1 MPMAVPGLDHPGSSP
16 PGPPPAVGSRLG
28 IVGTFDVE
36 NYGDLLFPLLAR
48 EAVDRRGESIGVEVF
63 SPVAR
68 GADAWPYEVRST
80 LDLPE
85 RLPGMRA
92 LLVGGGQIIRFDAGY
107 PVPVDPRVHLPV
119 DYWLT
124 PAAEAALVGIPV
136 IWNAVGAWT
145 GSPAAPWADALVA
158 AALTASHFV
167 GLRDEASREHL
178 RPRAGGAA
186 LELLPDTAF
195 SIGRFWPLAE
205 ETVAFTRW
213 RAAVGLAGRFAVVQ
227 ADTGLAPWWESI
239 ESLLAGIGFD
249 TVVLLPVC
257 RCHGDDAGRLPPG
270 QRLRCLPSAWPE
282 PRLLAEIIGRSSWV
296 IASSLH
302 ACITAVSYGVPVVR
316 VPSFNAADRKF
327 SLLAGFTGIAG
338 IDQPEAVARLVT
350 RGRAADP
357 LVADSADRLD
367 AHWDRVV
374 AVVRDPTLHDAA
386 RSQAIMLRWFTG
398 AVRAAQRADAGP
410 ADDRGPLRIR
420 VERGAGV
427 DVPATVFE
435 IAPAEFETFVFA
447 DGDRL
452 CVVPEAAAA
461 ALPVTWGDRHVEIA
475 PGRALRVP
483 AEYRSFEFRGFR
495 IPVHLIA
502 LTGAG
507 PETLDS
513 IGRAHIRNFDR
524 HVGLFPGMT
533 LVDLGCGIG
542 RDAFQLLDFL
552 DADGR
557 YVGVDVT
564 RDSILWC
571 QRNITARDPRFRF
584 HHFDAFNELYNPF
597 GRRRTEDFRLPVAD
611 GSVDRITLASVFT
624 HLLEEEVVHYMRE
637 FRRVLRADG
646 LVYAN
651 FFLHSPEALA
661 AARTSGTTSWTA
673 SFEHRLGEG
682 VYGND
687 PTYPRGA
694 VAYSDAAMRR
704 MMARAGLVTDRPY
717 VKGSWSGLYGERAE
731 DGQDAVILRSG

>member
-1 MPMAVPGLDHPGSSP
+1 M
-16 PGPPPAVGSRLG
+16 G

-48 EAVDRRGESIGVEVF
+48 EAVARRGEAIAVEPF

-68 GADAWPYEVRST
+68 GADAWPYAVRST
-80 LDLPE
+80 LELPE

-92 LLVGGGQIIRFDAGY
+92 LLVGGGQIIRFDGGY
-107 PVPVDPRVHLPV
+107 PVPVDPRVQLPV

-124 PAAEAALVGIPV
+124 PAAEAAFVGIPV

-158 AALTASHFV
+158 ATLSASHFV

-178 RPRAGGAA
+178 RPRAGTAT

-195 SIGRFWPLAE
+195 SISRFWPLAA
-205 ETVAFTRW
+205 ETVAFARW
-213 RAAVGLAGRFAVVQ
+213 RATVGLAGRFAVVQ
-227 ADTGLAPWWESI
+227 ADAGLAPQWESI
-239 ESLLAGIGFD
+239 ESLLAGLGFD
-249 TVVLLPVC
+249 AVVLLPVC
-257 RCHGDDAGRLPPG
+257 RCHGDAVARLPPAR
-270 QRLRCLPSAWPE
+270 RLRCIPSEWPA
-282 PRLLAEIIGRSSWV
+282 PRLLAEIIGRASWV
-296 IASSLH
+296 VASSLH
-302 ACITAVSYGVPVVR
+302 ACITAASYGVPVVR

-327 SLLAGFTGIAG
+327 ALLEGLAGVAD
-338 IDQPEAVARLVT
+338 IDRPEAVARLVA
-350 RGRAADP
+350 RGLVGDP
-357 LVADSADRLD
+357 LLDSWADLLD

-374 AVVRDPTLHDAA
+374 AVVRDPALHDAG
-386 RSQAIMLRWFTG
+386 RSQAIMLRWFSG
-398 AVRAAQRADAGP
+398 AVRAAERANLSP
-410 ADDRGPLRIR
+410 ATVPAQPPERPPALAAPPAPVIPLAEDLGPLRIR
-420 VERGAGV
+420 VERGAGA
-427 DVPATVFE
+427 DDPATVFE
-435 IAPAEFETFVFA
+435 IAPAEFETFAFA

-452 CVVPEAAAA
+452 RVLPEAVAA

-475 PGRALRVP
+475 PGRAIRVP
-483 AEYRSFEFRGFR
+483 SEYRSFEFRGFR

-552 DADGR
+552 DAQGR

-564 RDSILWC
+564 RDSMLWC
-571 QRNITARDPRFRF
+571 QRNITARDARFCF

-597 GRRRTEDFRLPVAD
+597 GRRHTEDFQLPLAD
-611 GSVDRITLASVFT
+611 ASVDRITLASVFT
-624 HLLEEEVVHYMRE
+624 HLLEDEVVHYMRE
-637 FRRVLRADG
+637 FRRVLRPDG

-651 FFLHSPEALA
+651 FFLHAPEALA
-661 AARTSGTTSWTA
+661 AARTTGTTPWTA
-673 SFEHRLGEG
+673 RFEHRLGDG

-717 VKGSWSGLYGERAE
+717 VKGSWSGLYGDQAE
-731 DGQDAVILRSG
+731 DGQDAVILRVG